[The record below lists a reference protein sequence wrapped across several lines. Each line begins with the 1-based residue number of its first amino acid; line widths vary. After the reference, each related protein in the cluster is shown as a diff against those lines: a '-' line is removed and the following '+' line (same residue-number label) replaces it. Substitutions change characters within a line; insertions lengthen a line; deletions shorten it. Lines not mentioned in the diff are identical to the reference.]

1 MTVKQCP
8 APFTDLHP
16 HPDLAGYWIAPDG
29 TLLIDSDGDYVD
41 PETMEKYPPAVQE
54 SVKASYASS
63 RYLTEEELEQEN
75 EAWDELF
82 ETLGIA
88 H

>member
-8 APFTDLHP
+8 APFTDLQP

-41 PETMEKYPPAVQE
+41 PETMEKYPSVLQE
-54 SVKASYASS
+54 RIRNDPCWDLSDEEW
-63 RYLTEEELEQEN
+63 REEEEGWDRFF
-75 EAWDELF
+75 EA
-82 ETLGIA
+82 LGITI
-88 H
+88 